1 MTFRDLVT
9 ISAGNLWRMKLR
21 AFLTISG
28 VVIAIAAFV
37 SMLSFGAGNQRLVTE
52 QFNELGLFSTM
63 HVYPPDEEDQPDTTA
78 APVLDQKAI
87 DLLASIPGVNLAYP
101 LESFEITAIIGD
113 TQLTARGQALPGAAV
128 QTKIFSQLLAGSPYS
143 EDSVSEALVT
153 EDFLEQAGIE
163 HADSVLGRQLIVSV
177 EAAVID
183 SGVAK
188 VIESIGD
195 RVGERIRELRIDSL
209 RNNGF
214 WQRAT
219 REELAG
225 AMMRFVDGYMNN
237 RALITDTLTICGVL
251 KGHRGGRLRIESV
264 VIPAATAVRFSSGG
278 FIGDP
283 SDFVTS
289 LSSGGLF
296 QSGIDTTLK
305 TYPRVT
311 LDLDP
316 QVMYKTVQDSVKAL
330 GYRTF
335 SFAEQFD
342 EIRRFFFYFD
352 LALGLIGMI
361 ALITASLGIVNTM
374 VMSIVERTR
383 EIGVLKSLGADDRHV
398 RILFL
403 VESGIIGSIGAAT
416 GIVFGWVITRVV
428 SAVAKTI
435 MEDQGVDPVELFA
448 LPWWLILIA
457 FGFGVLVSLLAG
469 FYPAARAARVDPIQ
483 ALRNE

>member
-1 MTFRDLVT
+1 MTFPDLVA
-9 ISAGNLWRMKLR
+9 ISTGNLWRMKLR

-37 SMLSFGAGNQRLVTE
+37 SMLSFGAGNQKLVTE

-63 HVYPPDEEDQPDTTA
+63 HVYPPDEENASDSVTA
-78 APVLDQKAI
+78 PPLNHDAI

-101 LESFEITAIIGD
+101 LESFAVTATIAD
-113 TQLTARGQALPGAAV
+113 TQLTTKGQALPVAAV
-128 QTKIFSQLLAGSPYS
+128 QTKIYSQLLAGSPYS
-143 EDSVSEALVT
+143 SDSSSEVLVT
-153 EDFLEQAGIE
+153 EDFLESAGLE
-163 HADSVLGRQLIVSV
+163 NADSIIGQSLIISV

-183 SGVAK
+183 SGIAGV
-188 VIESIGD
+188 VESIGD
-195 RVGERIRELRIDSL
+195 RVGARVKDMRVDSL
-209 RNNGF
+209 RTDAY
-214 WQRAT
+214 WQRAA

-225 AMMRFVDGYMNN
+225 AMVRFVDGYMNR
-237 RALITDTLTICGVL
+237 RALISDTMTICGVL
-251 KGHRGGRLRIESV
+251 KGRSRGRLRIEAV
-264 VIPAATAVRFSSGG
+264 VMPTARAVRLGSGG

-283 SDFVTS
+283 SDFITA

-296 QSGIDTTLK
+296 KEGIDTTSRV
-305 TYPRVT
+305 YPRVT

-361 ALITASLGIVNTM
+361 ALVTASLGIVNTM

-383 EIGVLKSLGADDRHV
+383 EIGVLKSLGADDKDV
-398 RILFL
+398 RLLFL
-403 VESGIIGSIGAAT
+403 VESGVIGSIGAAS
-416 GIVFGWVITRVV
+416 GIVFGWLITRAV
-428 SAVAKTI
+428 SAVARAI
-435 MEDQGVDPVELFA
+435 MEDQGVEAVELFA
-448 LPWWLILIA
+448 LPWWLVLIA
-457 FGFGVLVSLLAG
+457 FGFGLLVSLVAG

-483 ALRNE
+483 ALRND

>member
-1 MTFRDLVT
+1 MTFTDLIS

-37 SMLSFGAGNQRLVTE
+37 AMLSFGAGNQKLITE

-63 HVYPPDEEDQPDTTA
+63 HVYPPDGEPGSDSTS
-78 APVLDQKAI
+78 APVLDQDAI
-87 DLLASIPGVNLAYP
+87 ELLASIPGVNLAYP
-101 LESFEITAIIGD
+101 LESFSITASIRD
-113 TQLTARGQALPGAAV
+113 TQITTKGQALPAAAV
-128 QTKIFSQLLAGSPYS
+128 KTKIYSGLLAGSAFS
-143 EDSVSEALVT
+143 KDSASEALVT
-153 EDFLEQAGIE
+153 EDFLEEVGIE
-163 HADSVLGRQLIVSV
+163 EADSALGMQLIISV
-177 EAAVID
+177 EVAVVD
-183 SGVAK
+183 SGLAK
-188 VIESIGD
+188 VVLSVGD
-195 RVGERIRELRIDSL
+195 RIGERIRATRVDSL
-209 RNNGF
+209 RSDTY
-214 WQRAT
+214 WQRAA
-219 REELAG
+219 REELTG
-225 AMMRFVDGYMNN
+225 AMMRFVDGYMNH
-237 RALITDTLTICGVL
+237 RALISDTLTIRGVL
-251 KGHRGGRLRIESV
+251 KGRQRGRLRIEP
-264 VIPAATAVRFSSGG
+264 VIIPTASAVRFSSGG
-278 FIGDP
+278 FVGDP
-283 SDFVTS
+283 SDFITA

-296 QSGIDTTLK
+296 QSGMDTTSRF
-305 TYPRVT
+305 YPRVT

-352 LALGLIGMI
+352 LALGLIGLI

-383 EIGVLKSLGADDRHV
+383 EIGVLKSLGADESEV
-398 RILFL
+398 RLLFL
-403 VESGIIGSIGAAT
+403 VESGVIGSIGAIT
-416 GIVFGWVITRVV
+416 GIVFGWLITRVA
-428 SAVAKTI
+428 SAVARTI
-435 MEDQGVDPVELFA
+435 MENQDVDAVELFA

-457 FGFGVLVSLLAG
+457 FGFGLLVSLIAG